1 MTKQKKCQCCEQK
14 RYEADFTVCRTCYQD
29 KGESMDNTNGPTVIN
44 GLLAYVSTYQHRSSN
59 FQLKIAISA
68 HYQENDIEDAKKDLI
83 KGLEGLNLPLGDN
96 VKERQN
102 SANRSA
108 KEAAID
114 DILNIFRICDQHELN
129 KGPIYCATDLSK
141 LPPAPPEA
149 SGSMLS
155 VFDILSKQEQQITA
169 LYTALTEVRAEI
181 ADMKAKPAAMS
192 FSSMPHH
199 SSPSYAAIATENSR
213 NTQPTPRHHGS
224 AAGVRSAAGVGL
236 TAGIGAT
243 GVGTSE
249 DPRQPDAA
257 GFTTV
262 ENKRKFKAREKT
274 KGTGDADDALQAGP
288 TKFTIQI
295 TNVNPEKTEDDIKE
309 YINKKEN
316 AVQPC
321 EIVDA
326 SEEGWDTKRFLITF
340 PIKAF
345 DAVMSG
351 DYWPD
356 RIYFRQWFTRG
367 KPRNKDAQSKPGWTT

>member
-129 KGPIYCATDLSK
+129 NGPIYCAKDLSK

-213 NTQPTPRHHGS
+213 NTQPTPRLHW
-224 AAGVRSAAGVGL
+224 
-236 TAGIGAT
+236 
-243 GVGTSE
+243 
-249 DPRQPDAA
+249 QPKVLIYNFWVINDQLIS
-257 GFTTV
+257 
-262 ENKRKFKAREKT
+262 KK
-274 KGTGDADDALQAGP
+274 QAGHKLLLFPGRFQTRNCATTPSDTSYHADWHINLKSAPPPQVPATLP
-288 TKFTIQI
+288 T
-295 TNVNPEKTEDDIKE
+295 
-309 YINKKEN
+309 
-316 AVQPC
+316 
-321 EIVDA
+321 
-326 SEEGWDTKRFLITF
+326 
-340 PIKAF
+340 
-345 DAVMSG
+345 
-351 DYWPD
+351 
-356 RIYFRQWFTRG
+356 TR
-367 KPRNKDAQSKPGWTT
+367 KLETLSQY